1 MLPVAGFKWV
11 KGTCHKRLEFYK
23 ISVIEFSQEAW
34 LKRYIDMNTEL
45 RKNAKIMILKKVS
58 SSLWIIK
65 LSKKSYEIWKIIK
78 ESNL

>member
-11 KGTCHKRLEFYK
+11 KGTCHTRLEFYK
-23 ISVIEFSQEAW
+23 ISVIEFS

-65 LSKKSYEIWKIIK
+65 LSKKPYEIWKIIK